1 MSGVVL
7 RLSRYKCFME
17 NKKIIIFCGCKPSQK
32 TTLSLIKSLLVLVK
46 RYCYELQDTSEDT
59 SEYRKV
65 KR

>member
-32 TTLSLIKSLLVLVK
+32 TTLSLIKNLLVLVK
-46 RYCYELQDTSEDT
+46 KASRYCYELEDT
-59 SEYRKV
+59 QNIGR
-65 KR
+65 